1 MEMEY
6 LERVMRKVEDFYF
19 GDGECTGEQLFN
31 AFAKKHSHHFSAS
44 MNVTE
49 TENKIEHTLA
59 YQEFQQLF
67 ESKIDEIVRSEGRPV
82 EEFFK
87 LLQDKAKED
96 DDCKVFIQVLL
107 SVSDYASFVEM
118 MAAFCEEHGHN

>member
-1 MEMEY
+1 MNSQY
-6 LERVMRKVEDFYF
+6 LDRVMRKVEDFYF
-19 GDGECTGEQLFN
+19 GDGECTGEQIFN
-31 AFAKKHSHHFSAS
+31 TFAKRHAHLFTAESKA
-44 MNVTE
+44 TGA
-49 TENKIEHTLA
+49 ENKLEHTLA

-67 ESKIDEIVRSEGRPV
+67 ESKIDEIVRSEGRSV

-87 LLQDKAKED
+87 LLQEKANDD

-118 MAAFCEEHGHN
+118 MAAYCEQND

>member
-1 MEMEY
+1 MDSQY
-6 LERVMRKVEDFYF
+6 LDRVMRKVEDFYF
-19 GDGECTGEQLFN
+19 GDGDCTGEHLFN
-31 AFAKKHSHHFSAS
+31 TFAKRHAHLFSAS
-44 MNVTE
+44 MKATE
-49 TENKIEHTLA
+49 FENKLEHTLA

-67 ESKIDEIVRSEGRPV
+67 ESKIDEMVRSEGRPV

-87 LLQDKAKED
+87 LLQEKAKED

-118 MAAFCEEHGHN
+118 MAAYCEQNENN